1 MLFDNFR
8 LPKKKIGFLVLLL
21 ILIYILIYFNYNYWG
36 LGIGDWG
43 FGIGPN
49 PQSPISNQ
57 VEKTNILI
65 IIKLLILFNI
75 QIQNEI

>member
-8 LPKKKIGFLVLLL
+8 LPKKKMGFLVLLL
-21 ILIYILIYFNYNYWG
+21 ILIYILIYFNYNYW
-36 LGIGDWG
+36 IGDWG
-43 FGIGPN
+43 LGGPN
-49 PQSPISNQ
+49 PQSPIPNQ